1 MLRKKSYSRTSITR
15 TVNSD
20 EPKHTLIEDISITP
34 KTINVLKGI
43 HHFPN
48 LWNLSLRNCRFHDD
62 QTAGELLKPLN
73 AFAYLGTLD
82 LSFTDITFEWLQRY
96 IRPLSI
102 QHLKLYGIPDFI
114 FDDPQCRGFLIFC
127 LPLVWMINDQF
138 ITFSERRFW
147 HRYYSPS
154 AAALSVMAETHHF
167 SNTPS
172 TNDKP
177 NINNTTTNSTAGAG
191 QYSLYIRKH
200 YINPESSYIPSDEQ
214 EAIYDTLGDIESIK
228 RKEYDYFYGNN
239 QNRIYDGNFGHF
251 NTNNK

>member
-1 MLRKKSYSRTSITR
+1 MLKKKQFSK
-15 TVNSD
+15 NSSNKNLD
-20 EPKHTLIEDISITP
+20 EPKHSLVEDISITP

-48 LWNLSLRNCRFHDD
+48 LWNLSLRNCHFHDD

-82 LSFTDITFEWLQRY
+82 LSYTDITFEWLQRY

-114 FDDPQCRGFLIFC
+114 FEDPPCRGFLIFC
-127 LPLVWMINDQF
+127 LPLVWMINNQF

-154 AAALSVMAETHHF
+154 AAAISAMSNTHHF
-167 SNTPS
+167 VNNTP
-172 TNDKP
+172 TIND
-177 NINNTTTNSTAGAG
+177 NINLSNTTTNATVGAG
-191 QYSLYIRKH
+191 QYSTYIRKH

-214 EAIYDTLGDIESIK
+214 EEIFDTLGDVESIK
-228 RKEYDYFYGNN
+228 RQEYDYFYGNSQYRFN
-239 QNRIYDGNFGHF
+239 DGKFRVF
-251 NTNNK
+251 FKKK